1 MLNLPGDTTIEASI
15 CDNETYTF
23 NGSVLDQPGTY
34 EVVLIASDGTD
45 STVTLI
51 LQVLPTAQ
59 TTVDATIC
67 EGETYSFNGQMLQLA
82 GTYTAVLPAFNGCDS
97 TVTLKLNVLP
107 SSQTMLEATICEGET
122 YTFGGL

>member
-1 MLNLPGDTTIEASI
+1 MFPTTIPFSTARSNQFHFAFFSLLLLVLCCFGTQLHATAPVLNLPGDTTIEASI

-67 EGETYSFNGQMLQLA
+67 EGETYSFNG
-82 GTYTAVLPAFNGCDS
+82 
-97 TVTLKLNVLP
+97 
-107 SSQTMLEATICEGET
+107 
-122 YTFGGL
+122 